1 MANFWTPKKRN
12 QKGLSSLQK
21 NILSLAREQ
30 GGEVHARDVL
40 ISYYGF
46 RPYRNPEGVRQGCFV
61 FSKSEIGFNRYNA
74 KTVAVCKAFNRLIN
88 RGLAW
93 KIHGGIRLKGST
105 RQG

>member
-1 MANFWTPKKRN
+1 MANFLTPKKRN

-40 ISYYGF
+40 ISYYRF
-46 RPYRNPEGVRQGCFV
+46 RPYRNPEGVRQGCIV
-61 FSKSEIGFNRYNA
+61 FRKPEIGFNRYNA
-74 KTVAVCKAFNRLIN
+74 KTVAVCKSFNRLIN
-88 RGLAW
+88 RGLAR

-105 RQG
+105 RKG